1 MNRMGKT
8 KAKSITCISRYG
20 KNSTWLCFY
29 KDTKRYEPPISYYK
43 NEYEGIVS
51 QYKEVIRALDVEIS
65 NLNKT
70 IDNFNKVES
79 LKGGM

>member
-1 MNRMGKT
+1 MKIDAKNAVDEATRKIALGEF
-8 KAKSITCISRYG
+8 KARV
-20 KNSTWLCFY
+20 
-29 KDTKRYEPPISYYK
+29 K